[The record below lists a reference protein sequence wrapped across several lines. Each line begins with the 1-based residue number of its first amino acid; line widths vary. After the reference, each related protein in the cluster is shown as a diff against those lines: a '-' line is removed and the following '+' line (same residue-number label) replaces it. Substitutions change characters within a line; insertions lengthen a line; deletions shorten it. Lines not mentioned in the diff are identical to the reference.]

1 MMNNDNDAGFV
12 SSDEDSVSSSESECD
27 EKDIKHY
34 AEIVVKCTNYYT
46 SECNLANKRS
56 QHSGFDKTYRTHLS
70 HFFHG
75 RERTKRSMEN
85 A

>member
-1 MMNNDNDAGFV
+1 MMNNDNDVGFV
-12 SSDEDSVSSSESECD
+12 FSDEDSVSSSESECE

-34 AEIVVKCTNYYT
+34 AEIVLKHTNYYM

-56 QHSGFDKTYRTHLS
+56 QHSGFDKTYRACLS

-75 RERTKRSMEN
+75 RERTKKSMEN